1 MAAIEAFHDVV
12 FPLSVA
18 FGSTVTRERKVEV
31 VQFASGREQR
41 NARLAHSRRTYDAGN
56 GIRSLADLRTVL
68 DFYEAR
74 RGPLTAFRF
83 RDPVDN
89 SSAASGGAPG
99 PLDQAI
105 GTGDSV
111 NARFALTKKYGSGA
125 DAYMRPVRRPVA
137 GTVRVAV
144 NGAEIFTPD
153 FSVDAATGEI
163 VFAAGK
169 IPATGASVTAGF
181 GFHVEVRFAAESL
194 SANLTAFDAGE
205 VPSVPLI
212 EVLA

>member
-1 MAAIEAFHDVV
+1 MADIQSFHDVV

-41 NARLAHSRRTYDAGN
+41 NARMAHSRRTYDAGN
-56 GIRSLADLRTVL
+56 GIRSVADLRIVL
-68 DFYEAR
+68 DFFEAR
-74 RGPLTAFRF
+74 RGPLTSFRF

-89 SSAASGGAPG
+89 SSAANGGT
-99 PLDQAI
+99 PLPADQPI
-105 GTGDSV
+105 GTGNGV
-111 NARFALTKKYGSGA
+111 NARFGLTKKYGTGV
-125 DAYMRPVRRPVA
+125 DAYLRPVRRPVA
-137 GTVRVAV
+137 GTVRVEV
-144 NGAEIFTPD
+144 NGTEALPAD
-153 FSVDAATGEI
+153 FALDGATGEM
-163 VFAAGK
+163 VFVPGK
-169 IPATGASVTAGF
+169 IPANGAAVTAGF
-181 GFHVEVRFAAESL
+181 SFYVEVRFASESL